1 MTRSILAALAGVAM
15 MIGTG
20 SALAWDMHDNLA
32 PGPTPKTADSPPS
45 AVSSGA
51 DLRLPDV
58 NLPDMNLSMR
68 NFVRQNGPPLSNSR
82 CREAIIQSGE
92 KSAEA
97 WTQCGRG

>member
-1 MTRSILAALAGVAM
+1 MTKPILAALAGVAM

-20 SALAWDMHDNLA
+20 SALAWDLHDTLT
-32 PGPTPKTADSPPS
+32 PGSTPKTADSPPS
-45 AVSSGA
+45 ASSGA

-58 NLPDMNLSMR
+58 NLWMP
-68 NFVRQNGPPLSNSR
+68 NFVPQNGPPLSNSR
-82 CREAIIQSGE
+82 CREATIQSGE

>member
-1 MTRSILAALAGVAM
+1 MTKPIVAALAGVAM

-20 SALAWDMHDNLA
+20 SALAWDLHDTLA
-32 PGPTPKTADSPPS
+32 PGPTPQTTDSPPR

-51 DLRLPDV
+51 DLRLP
-58 NLPDMNLSMR
+58 NL
-68 NFVRQNGPPLSNSR
+68 NFVMPNFVPQNGPPLSNSR

-97 WTQCGRG
+97 WTQCG